1 MKKKLLLFSLLIL
14 FCGMIYMCYYL
25 HFIPHLQ
32 YEYKDFDIKTYV
44 SQFDQDNDGIDDQS
58 DILQNVRAYITTKPK
73 YKSQYYGSGY
83 PDDGYGVCSDVVGFG
98 LLNAGYNLKELVNE
112 DILLHRDDYQI
123 DVVDKNIDFRRV
135 RNLKIY
141 FDHQALSLTQ
151 DIHQIEK
158 WQGGDIVV
166 FQKHI
171 GIVSDQRN
179 KNGVPLI
186 IHHYSPYQI
195 SYEEDILE
203 KRNDIIG
210 HYRMS

>member
-1 MKKKLLLFSLLIL
+1 MKKKLLLFSLLSL
-14 FCGMIYMCYYL
+14 FCGMIYMSYDL
-25 HFIPHLQ
+25 HFIHHRQ
-32 YEYKDFDIKTYV
+32 YDNKDFDIKTYV

-83 PDDGYGVCSDVVGFG
+83 PYDGYGVCSDVVGFG